1 MGKFVGGL
9 ITGSVLTLAG
19 LGIAAAI
26 SDGTFD
32 DLFDSDNSFDDSDD
46 TEDLNEKESS
56 DAEDDK
62 DYVSP
67 AIGTA
72 LSSIFRKA
80 ADEVDKAGEVIS
92 NELEKEVHLT
102 DEQRNKL
109 VEKYGSVK
117 EGLSVLLGNISEEDE
132 EKVEA

>member
-32 DLFDSDNSFDDSDD
+32 DLFDSDNSFDDFDD

-62 DYVSP
+62 EYVSP
-67 AIGTA
+67 AIG
-72 LSSIFRKA
+72 SIIRKVA
-80 ADEVDKAGEVIS
+80 EEVDKASEVIS

>member
-67 AIGTA
+67 VIG
-72 LSSIFRKA
+72 SIFRKVA
-80 ADEVDKAGEVIS
+80 EEVDKAGEVIS

-102 DEQRNKL
+102 DEQRDKL

-117 EGLSVLLGNISEEDE
+117 EGISVLLGNISEEDE

>member
-67 AIGTA
+67 AMGTA
-72 LSSIFRKA
+72 LSSLFRKA
-80 ADEVDKAGEVIS
+80 ADYTRAWECA
-92 NELEKEVHLT
+92 
-102 DEQRNKL
+102 
-109 VEKYGSVK
+109 
-117 EGLSVLLGNISEEDE
+117 NISSTMKQRHVFEKADREEYF
-132 EKVEA
+132 KNMVK

>member
-32 DLFDSDNSFDDSDD
+32 DLFDSDNSFDDFDD

-67 AIGTA
+67 AAIGA
-72 LSSIFRKA
+72 IFRKVA
-80 ADEVDKAGEVIS
+80 KEIDKANEVIS
-92 NELEKEVHLT
+92 NELEEMK
-102 DEQRNKL
+102 K
-109 VEKYGSVK
+109 K
-117 EGLSVLLGNISEEDE
+117 
-132 EKVEA
+132 